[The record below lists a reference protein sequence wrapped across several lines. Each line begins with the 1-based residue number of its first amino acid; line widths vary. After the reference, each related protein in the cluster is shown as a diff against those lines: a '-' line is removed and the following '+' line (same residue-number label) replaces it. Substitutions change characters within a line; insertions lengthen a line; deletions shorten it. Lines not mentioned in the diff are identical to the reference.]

1 MKSLSIFTLLV
12 FLFGVSFTEA
22 PQKPESDGIIFENI
36 SFQNALQKAKKE
48 NKLLFVNVYAVW
60 CGPCKLLKQN
70 TFKSKKVAD
79 AVNGHF
85 ISLDIDAEKGEG
97 IGFAQ
102 KYEVTAHPLILIIDG
117 NGKVKKRILG
127 YKKDTQL
134 LSELKEFL

>member
-1 MKSLSIFTLLV
+1 MKSLSILTMLV
-12 FLFGVSFTEA
+12 FFFLKSFMNAPEKIEA
-22 PQKPESDGIIFENI
+22 DGIKFQNI

-70 TFKSKKVAD
+70 TFTSKKVAD
-79 AVNGHF
+79 AVNSNF

-97 IGFAQ
+97 INFAK
-102 KYEVTAHPLILIIDG
+102 KYQVTAHPLVLIIDG

-127 YKKDTQL
+127 YKKDVQFL
-134 LSELKEFL
+134 AEIKEFL